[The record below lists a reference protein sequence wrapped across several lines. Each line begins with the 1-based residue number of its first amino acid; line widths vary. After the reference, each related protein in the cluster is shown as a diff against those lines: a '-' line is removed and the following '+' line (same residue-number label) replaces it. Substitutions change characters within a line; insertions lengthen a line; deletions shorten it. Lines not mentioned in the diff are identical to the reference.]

1 MSDHAVENN
10 PRKEMMYVGLF
21 QLMILGIVGLI
32 FYGGYFR
39 PAAPSVETLLAEAA
53 AIEAAENTAAPIDA
67 STASPAEMVQ
77 VATADTAAPTP
88 AAAPVATDAT
98 TANATPDPA
107 PETNAD
113 KTADTTTATAT
124 GTPAAVPATESRDV
138 STAAPVLGQ

>member
-53 AIEAAENTAAPIDA
+53 AICTQC
-67 STASPAEMVQ
+67 PALSLRSMPPSLALE
-77 VATADTAAPTP
+77 
-88 AAAPVATDAT
+88 
-98 TANATPDPA
+98 
-107 PETNAD
+107 
-113 KTADTTTATAT
+113 
-124 GTPAAVPATESRDV
+124 
-138 STAAPVLGQ
+138 